1 MRPVG
6 VIILAAGKG
15 TRMRSRLPKVAH
27 PVAGRA
33 MLEHALRAAAGAVA
47 PAASSAGQVARD
59 AGEPGDDG
67 SDHQRRSPSSPPT
80 PFAVILGHEA
90 ETVRAAVHWTPPHAT
105 LAWVIQE
112 PQLGT
117 GHAVRM
123 AQSAF
128 SDSAAETI
136 LVTYGDTPLTRPETL
151 RRLLD
156 AHERAGATLT
166 FLTGE
171 TGEPNDYGRVLRD
184 ETGRVVGI
192 VEAKHAT
199 PDQAAIRE
207 VNSGVYAF
215 DASWLWER
223 LERLE
228 VHSNGEYYLTDLV
241 DIAVAEGQ
249 PVAALSVAL
258 EETMGVND
266 RVALA
271 EAEVILRQRIL
282 RDLMLSGV
290 TIEDPAATYIEAG
303 VTVGPD
309 TVIRPGCALRGATVI
324 GAGCEIGP
332 QSVIR
337 DSQIGDGCRV
347 YASWVEEAV
356 MERGARVGPMSHLRP
371 GARLKPGAFL
381 GNFAEV
387 KNSVIG
393 EGVDMHHFS
402 YIGDATVGAGSNI
415 GAGAITMNYDGR
427 AKHHTEIGERVF
439 IGCDTLLRAPVTV
452 GDGASTG
459 GGAVVTRDV
468 PPGALA
474 VGMPARLARRVR
486 SQRAEANNTDT
497 NTDAQTNYTGHAQH
511 ANGAGERRDAEAEEP
526 PDARSRHER

>member
-1 MRPVG
+1 
-6 VIILAAGKG
+6 
-15 TRMRSRLPKVAH
+15 MRSRLPKVAH

-47 PAASSAGQVARD
+47 PAASSAGQAGPD

-105 LAWVIQE
+105 LDWVIQE

-117 GHAVRM
+117 GHAARM

-136 LVTYGDTPLTRPETL
+136 LVTYGDTPLTRAETL
-151 RRLLD
+151 RRLLEE
-156 AHERAGATLT
+156 HERVGATLT

-171 TGEPNDYGRVLRD
+171 TSEPNDYGRVLRD
-184 ETGRVVGI
+184 AMGRVLGI

-199 PDQAAIRE
+199 PEQAAIRE

-215 DASWLWER
+215 DAAWLWER
-223 LERLE
+223 LKRLE
-228 VHSNGEYYLTDLV
+228 VHPNGEYYLTDLV

-249 PVAALSVAL
+249 PIAALSVAL

-271 EAEVILRQRIL
+271 GAEAIMRQRIL
-282 RDLMLSGV
+282 RELMLSGV

-309 TVIRPGCALRGATVI
+309 TVIRPGCALRGTTTI

-337 DSQIGDGCRV
+337 DSQIGDECRV

-356 MERGARVGPMSHLRP
+356 MERGSRVGPMSHLRP

-402 YIGDATVGAGSNI
+402 YVGDATVGAGSNI
-415 GAGAITMNYDGR
+415 GAGAITMNYDGQ

-452 GDGASTG
+452 GDDASTG

-486 SQRAEANNTDT
+486 SQRAEAN
-497 NTDAQTNYTGHAQH
+497 AAG
-511 ANGAGERRDAEAEEP
+511 ANGAGDEPDASEAEEP